1 MQFLADFDYLE
12 VYSTSNHSLMAIF
25 FPLFGIFTS
34 FILIYYLSSLNRSN
48 IFLALFFL
56 CCNLIVL
63 VYYGLHFTKDLFWEG
78 VCFVNWL
85 PLSYLLGP
93 FLFYYVKSTLSE
105 NNKLEKWDWLHL
117 LPAVFIIFNC
127 LPFTTLPFDQ
137 KASIAHE
144 IVNIT
149 ENYTLDFN
157 FVSFEFI
164 LLSRSAHLLVYS
176 VFSIIYFF
184 RHAHKVYKTHGTRS
198 SNHSILTKWMLLLCS
213 IQIVI
218 AINSIGHMSTL
229 YDIKFSIFGIPSYE
243 IFTEKYYFGICGAGF
258 FLQNIFLFLFP
269 KILYGNV
276 SYTIEKGKDSIID
289 DIKSNLPK
297 KIKDASVTEDI
308 EKIIEKYLSSIPY
321 TSRDF
326 SLSQMSFDLK
336 IPERFLSNYFNKELQ
351 ITFSEWRKNLRI
363 DHVCRMIEQ
372 GESKNL
378 TIEAIATNA
387 GFASRSKFID
397 AFKERKGVTP
407 SAFIKSIVAQ

>member
-1 MQFLADFDYLE
+1 
-12 VYSTSNHSLMAIF
+12 MAIL

-34 FILIYYLSSLNRSN
+34 FILLYYLSSLNRSN

-56 CCNLIVL
+56 CCNLVVL
-63 VYYGLHFTKDLFWEG
+63 VYYGLHFTKNLFWEG
-78 VCFVNWL
+78 VSFVNWL

-93 FLFYYVKSTLSE
+93 LLFYYVKTTLSDS
-105 NNKLEKWDWLHL
+105 NKLQKWDWLHL
-117 LPAVFIIFNC
+117 LPAVFIVINC

-137 KASIAHE
+137 KAQIAHE
-144 IVNIT
+144 IVNVT

-164 LLSRSAHLLVYS
+164 LYSRSIHLLLYS
-176 VFSIIYFF
+176 ILSIGYF
-184 RHAHKVYKTHGTRS
+184 YTRS
-198 SNHSILTKWMLLLCS
+198 KAILKNFNRLPSNHSIISRWLYLLCL

-229 YDIKFSIFGIPSYE
+229 YGVEFNIFGIPTTR
-243 IFTEKYYFGICGAGF
+243 IFTEKYYFEICGGGF

-276 SYTIEKGKDSIID
+276 SYTIEKGKDNIID
-289 DIKSNLPK
+289 ELKSNLPK
-297 KIKDASVTEDI
+297 KQKETATIQDI
-308 EKIIEKYLSSIPY
+308 EQIIQHYLENSPFIQKE
-321 TSRDF
+321 F

-336 IPERFLSNYFNKELQ
+336 IPERFLSNYFNKELN
-351 ITFSEWRKNLRI
+351 ITFSDWRKNLRI
-363 DHVCRMIEQ
+363 DYVCRLIEL
-372 GESKNL
+372 GEAKNL
-378 TIEAIATNA
+378 TIEAISTNA

-407 SAFIKSIVAQ
+407 SAFIKSITLKD

>member
-1 MQFLADFDYLE
+1 
-12 VYSTSNHSLMAIF
+12 MAIL

-34 FILIYYLSSLNRSN
+34 FILLYYLSSLNRSN

-56 CCNLIVL
+56 CCNLVVM

-78 VCFVNWL
+78 VSFVHWL

-93 FLFYYVKSTLSE
+93 LLFFYVKTTLSD

-117 LPAVFIIFNC
+117 LPAVFIIINC

-137 KASIAHE
+137 KAQIAHE
-144 IVNIT
+144 IVNVT
-149 ENYTLDFN
+149 ENYALDFN

-164 LLSRSAHLLVYS
+164 LYSRSIHLLCYA
-176 VFSIIYFF
+176 VFSIGFF
-184 RHAHKVYKTHGTRS
+184 YARSKKMIQENNSRS
-198 SNHSILTKWMLLLCS
+198 SNHSIISRWIYLLCLM
-213 IQIVI
+213 QIII
-218 AINSIGHMSTL
+218 AVNSIGHMSTL
-229 YDIKFSIFGIPSYE
+229 YGVQFSIFGIPSTK
-243 IFTEKYYFGICGAGF
+243 IFTEKYYFEICGGGF
-258 FLQNIFLFLFP
+258 FLQNLFLFLFP

-276 SYTIEKGKDSIID
+276 SYRIEEGNNNIIED
-289 DIKSNLPK
+289 LKSNLPK
-297 KIKDASVTEDI
+297 KQKENATIQDI
-308 EKIIEKYLSSIPY
+308 ELIIKAYLNDLPF
-321 TSRDF
+321 TQKEF

-336 IPERFLSNYFNKELQ
+336 IPERFLSNYFNKELE

-363 DHVCRMIEQ
+363 DHVCRLIEV
-372 GESKNL
+372 GEAKNL

-407 SAFIKSIVAQ
+407 SAFIKSIKTVEA

>member
-1 MQFLADFDYLE
+1 
-12 VYSTSNHSLMAIF
+12 MAIL

-56 CCNLIVL
+56 CCNLVVL
-63 VYYGLHFTKDLFWEG
+63 VYYGLHFTKDIYWEG
-78 VCFVNWL
+78 ISFVNWL

-93 FLFYYVKSTLSE
+93 LLFYYVKTTLAD
-105 NNKLEKWDWLHL
+105 NNKLQKWDWLHL
-117 LPAVFIIFNC
+117 VPALLTIINC

-137 KASIAHE
+137 KAKIAHE
-144 IVNIT
+144 IVNVT
-149 ENYTLDFN
+149 ENYSLNFL

-164 LLSRSAHLLVYS
+164 LFSRSAHLLIYALG
-176 VFSIIYFF
+176 SIAYFLIHSRITLQKF
-184 RHAHKVYKTHGTRS
+184 NHLP
-198 SNHSILTKWMLLLCS
+198 SNHFVLKKWFLVLCG

-218 AINSIGHMSTL
+218 AINSIGHMSTI
-229 YDIKFSIFGIPSYE
+229 YGYYFSVLGIPSAKL
-243 IFTEKYYFGICGAGF
+243 FSEKYYFEICGGGF

-276 SYTIEKGKDSIID
+276 SYTIEQGKDNIID
-289 DIKSNLPK
+289 ELKSSMPK
-297 KIKDASVTEDI
+297 KVKEAASMQDFEETINDYLKDS
-308 EKIIEKYLSSIPY
+308 PY
-321 TSRDF
+321 IQKEF

-336 IPERFLSNYFNKELQ
+336 IPERTLSIYFNKELNL
-351 ITFSEWRKNLRI
+351 TFSEWRKNLRI
-363 DHVCRMIEQ
+363 DHVCKMIEQ

-378 TIEAIATNA
+378 TIEAISSNA

-407 SAFIKSIVAQ
+407 SAFIKSLSTTEA

>member
-1 MQFLADFDYLE
+1 
-12 VYSTSNHSLMAIF
+12 MAIL

-34 FILIYYLSSLNRSN
+34 FILLYYLSSLNRSN

-56 CCNLIVL
+56 CCNLVVL

-78 VCFVNWL
+78 VSFVNWL

-93 FLFYYVKSTLSE
+93 LLFYYVKTTLSDS
-105 NNKLEKWDWLHL
+105 NKLQKWDWLHL
-117 LPAVFIIFNC
+117 LPAVFIVINC

-137 KASIAHE
+137 KAQIAHE
-144 IVNIT
+144 IVNVT
-149 ENYTLDFN
+149 ENYALDFN

-164 LLSRSAHLLVYS
+164 LYSRSIHLLLYS
-176 VFSIIYFF
+176 IFSIGYF
-184 RHAHKVYKTHGTRS
+184 YTRS
-198 SNHSILTKWMLLLCS
+198 KAILKNFNRLPSNHSIISRWLYLLSL

-229 YDIKFSIFGIPSYE
+229 YGVQFNIFGIPSTR
-243 IFTEKYYFGICGAGF
+243 IFTEKYYFEICGGGF

-276 SYTIEKGKDSIID
+276 SYTIEKGKDNIID
-289 DIKSNLPK
+289 DLKSNLPK
-297 KIKDASVTEDI
+297 KQKETATIQDI
-308 EKIIEKYLSSIPY
+308 EQIIQRYLENSPFIQKE
-321 TSRDF
+321 F

-336 IPERFLSNYFNKELQ
+336 IPERFLSNYFNKELN

-363 DHVCRMIEQ
+363 DHVCRLIEL
-372 GESKNL
+372 GEAKNL
-378 TIEAIATNA
+378 TIEAISTNA

-407 SAFIKSIVAQ
+407 SAFIKSIALKD

>member
-1 MQFLADFDYLE
+1 
-12 VYSTSNHSLMAIF
+12 MAIL

-34 FILIYYLSSLNRSN
+34 FILLYYLSSLNRSN

-56 CCNLIVL
+56 CCNMVVM

-78 VCFVNWL
+78 VSFVHWL

-93 FLFYYVKSTLSE
+93 LLFFYVKTTLSD

-117 LPAVFIIFNC
+117 LPAAFIIINC

-137 KASIAHE
+137 KANIAHE
-144 IVNIT
+144 IVNVT

-164 LLSRSAHLLVYS
+164 LYSRSIHLLCYA
-176 VFSIIYFF
+176 VFSIGFF
-184 RHAHKVYKTHGTRS
+184 YARSKKMIQENNSRS
-198 SNHSILTKWMLLLCS
+198 SNHSIISRWIYLLCLM
-213 IQIVI
+213 QIII
-218 AINSIGHMSTL
+218 AVNSIGHMSTL
-229 YDIKFSIFGIPSYE
+229 YGVQFSIFGIPSTK
-243 IFTEKYYFGICGAGF
+243 IFTEKYYFEICGGGF
-258 FLQNIFLFLFP
+258 FLQNLFLFLFP

-276 SYTIEKGKDSIID
+276 SYAIEEGKNNIIED
-289 DIKSNLPK
+289 LKSNLPK
-297 KIKDASVTEDI
+297 KQKENATIQDI
-308 EKIIEKYLSSIPY
+308 ELIIKAYLNDLPF
-321 TSRDF
+321 TQKEF

-336 IPERFLSNYFNKELQ
+336 IPERFLSNYFNKELE
-351 ITFSEWRKNLRI
+351 ITFSDWRKNLRI
-363 DHVCRMIEQ
+363 DHVCRLIEV
-372 GESKNL
+372 GEAKNL

-407 SAFIKSIVAQ
+407 SAFIKSIKSVEA

>member
-1 MQFLADFDYLE
+1 
-12 VYSTSNHSLMAIF
+12 
-25 FPLFGIFTS
+25 
-34 FILIYYLSSLNRSN
+34 
-48 IFLALFFL
+48 
-56 CCNLIVL
+56 
-63 VYYGLHFTKDLFWEG
+63 
-78 VCFVNWL
+78 VCFVHWL

-93 FLFYYVKSTLSE
+93 FLYYYVKSTLSE

-164 LLSRSAHLLVYS
+164 LLSRSAHLLAYS

-229 YDIKFSIFGIPSYE
+229 YDINFSIFGIPSYE

-297 KIKDASVTEDI
+297 KIKDVLFTEDI
-308 EKIIEKYLSSIPY
+308 EKIIEKYLSTVPY
-321 TSRDF
+321 ISRDF

-363 DHVCRMIEQ
+363 DHVCKMIEQ

-407 SAFIKSIVAQ
+407 SAFIKSVTTQ

>member
-1 MQFLADFDYLE
+1 
-12 VYSTSNHSLMAIF
+12 MAIL

-34 FILIYYLSSLNRSN
+34 FILLYYLSSLNRSN

-56 CCNLIVL
+56 CCNLVVM

-78 VCFVNWL
+78 VSFVHWL

-93 FLFYYVKSTLSE
+93 LLFFYVKTTLSD

-117 LPAVFIIFNC
+117 LPAAFIIINC

-137 KASIAHE
+137 KANIAHE
-144 IVNIT
+144 IVNVT

-164 LLSRSAHLLVYS
+164 LYSRSIHLLCYAI
-176 VFSIIYFF
+176 FSIGLFF
-184 RHAHKVYKTHGTRS
+184 ARSKKMLQENNNRS
-198 SNHSILTKWMLLLCS
+198 SNHSIISRWIYLLCLMQL
-213 IQIVI
+213 II
-218 AINSIGHMSTL
+218 AVNSIGHMSTL
-229 YDIKFSIFGIPSYE
+229 YGVQFSIFGIPSTK
-243 IFTEKYYFGICGAGF
+243 IFTEKYYFEICGGGF
-258 FLQNIFLFLFP
+258 FLQNLFLFLFP

-276 SYTIEKGKDSIID
+276 SYTIEEGKNNIIED
-289 DIKSNLPK
+289 LKSNLPK
-297 KIKDASVTEDI
+297 KQKENGTIQDI
-308 EKIIEKYLSSIPY
+308 ELIIKAYLSDLPF
-321 TSRDF
+321 TQKEF

-336 IPERFLSNYFNKELQ
+336 IPERFLSNYFNKELD
-351 ITFSEWRKNLRI
+351 ITFSDWRKNLRI
-363 DHVCRMIEQ
+363 DHVCRLIEV
-372 GESKNL
+372 GEAKNL

-407 SAFIKSIVAQ
+407 SAFIKSIKTVEA

>member
-1 MQFLADFDYLE
+1 
-12 VYSTSNHSLMAIF
+12 MAIL

-56 CCNLIVL
+56 CCNLVVM
-63 VYYGLHFTKDLFWEG
+63 VYYGLHFTKDIYWEG
-78 VCFVNWL
+78 VSFVNWL

-93 FLFYYVKSTLSE
+93 LLFYYVKTTLAD
-105 NNKLEKWDWLHL
+105 NNKLQKWDWLHL
-117 LPAVFIIFNC
+117 LPAILTVINC

-137 KASIAHE
+137 KARIAHE

-149 ENYTLDFN
+149 EDYRLNFL

-164 LLSRSAHLLVYS
+164 LFSRSAHLL
-176 VFSIIYFF
+176 IYALGSLAYFLI
-184 RHAHKVYKTHGTRS
+184 HTRITLKKFNHLP
-198 SNHSILTKWMLLLCS
+198 SNHMVLKKWFFLLCG

-218 AINSIGHMSTL
+218 AVNSIGHMFTV
-229 YDIKFSIFGIPSYE
+229 YGYHFSILGIPSTE
-243 IFTEKYYFGICGAGF
+243 IFSEKYYFEICGGGF
-258 FLQNIFLFLFP
+258 FIQNIFLFLFP

-276 SYTIEKGKDSIID
+276 SYTVEQGKDNIID
-289 DIKSNLPK
+289 ELKSSMPK
-297 KIKDASVTEDI
+297 KIKEAASIQDFEETIHE
-308 EKIIEKYLSSIPY
+308 YLKASPFIHKE
-321 TSRDF
+321 F

-336 IPERFLSNYFNKELQ
+336 IPERTLSIYFNKELNL
-351 ITFSEWRKNLRI
+351 TFSEWRKNLRI
-363 DHVCRMIEQ
+363 DHVCKMIEQ

-378 TIEAIATNA
+378 TIEAISSNA

-407 SAFIKSIVAQ
+407 SAFIKSLATIEA

>member
-1 MQFLADFDYLE
+1 
-12 VYSTSNHSLMAIF
+12 MAIL

-34 FILIYYLSSLNRSN
+34 FILLYYLSSLNRSN

-56 CCNLIVL
+56 CCNLVVM

-78 VCFVNWL
+78 VSFVHWL

-93 FLFYYVKSTLSE
+93 LLFFYVKTTLSD

-117 LPAVFIIFNC
+117 LPAAFIIINC

-137 KASIAHE
+137 KANIAHE
-144 IVNIT
+144 IVNVT

-164 LLSRSAHLLVYS
+164 LYSRSIHLLCYAI
-176 VFSIIYFF
+176 FSIGFF
-184 RHAHKVYKTHGTRS
+184 YVHSKKMVQENNSRS
-198 SNHSILTKWMLLLCS
+198 SNHSIISRWIYLLCLM
-213 IQIVI
+213 QIII
-218 AINSIGHMSTL
+218 AVNSIGHMSTL
-229 YDIKFSIFGIPSYE
+229 YGVQFSIFEIPSTK
-243 IFTEKYYFGICGAGF
+243 IFTEKYYFEICGGGF
-258 FLQNIFLFLFP
+258 FLQNLFLFLFP

-276 SYTIEKGKDSIID
+276 SYRIEEGKNNIID
-289 DIKSNLPK
+289 DLKSNLPK
-297 KIKDASVTEDI
+297 KQKENATIQDI
-308 EKIIEKYLSSIPY
+308 ELIIKAYLSDLPF
-321 TSRDF
+321 TQKEF

-336 IPERFLSNYFNKELQ
+336 IPERFLSNYFNKELN

-363 DHVCRMIEQ
+363 DHVCRLIEL
-372 GESKNL
+372 GEAKNL

-407 SAFIKSIVAQ
+407 SAFIKSIMTVEA

>member
-1 MQFLADFDYLE
+1 
-12 VYSTSNHSLMAIF
+12 MAIL

-34 FILIYYLSSLNRSN
+34 FILLYYLSSLNRSN

-56 CCNLIVL
+56 CCNLVVM

-78 VCFVNWL
+78 VSFVHWL

-93 FLFYYVKSTLSE
+93 LLFFYVKTTLGDK
-105 NNKLEKWDWLHL
+105 NKLEKWDWLHL
-117 LPAVFIIFNC
+117 LPAVFIVINC

-137 KASIAHE
+137 KAQIAHE
-144 IVNIT
+144 IVNVT

-164 LLSRSAHLLVYS
+164 LYSRSIHLLFYA
-176 VFSIIYFF
+176 VFSVGYFYQ
-184 RHAHKVYKTHGTRS
+184 HSQKIVKAYSSRS
-198 SNHSILTKWMLLLCS
+198 SNHSIISRWIYLLSLL
-213 IQIVI
+213 QIVI

-229 YDIKFSIFGIPSYE
+229 YGVQFNVLGIPSTS
-243 IFTEKYYFGICGAGF
+243 IFTEKYYFEICGGGF

-276 SYTIEKGKDSIID
+276 SYTIEEGKNSIIED
-289 DIKSNLPK
+289 LKSNLPK
-297 KIKDASVTEDI
+297 KQKETASIQDI
-308 EKIIEKYLSSIPY
+308 EQIIQAYLLKSPFVQKE
-321 TSRDF
+321 F

-336 IPERFLSNYFNKELQ
+336 IPERFLSNYFNKDLN
-351 ITFSEWRKNLRI
+351 ITFSEWRKHLRI
-363 DHVCRMIEQ
+363 DYVCSLIEA

-407 SAFIKSIVAQ
+407 SAFIKSISSKEA

>member
-1 MQFLADFDYLE
+1 
-12 VYSTSNHSLMAIF
+12 MAIL

-34 FILIYYLSSLNRSN
+34 FILLYYLSSLNRSN

-56 CCNLIVL
+56 CCNLVVM
-63 VYYGLHFTKDLFWEG
+63 VYYGLHFTKDQFWEG
-78 VCFVNWL
+78 ISFVHWL

-93 FLFYYVKSTLSE
+93 LLFFYVKTTISD
-105 NNKLEKWDWLHL
+105 NNKLAKWDWLHL
-117 LPAVFIIFNC
+117 LPAIFIVINC

-137 KASIAHE
+137 KAQIAHE
-144 IVNIT
+144 IVNVT

-164 LLSRSAHLLVYS
+164 LYSRSIHLLFYS
-176 VFSIIYFF
+176 MFSIGYFYLNSK
-184 RHAHKVYKTHGTRS
+184 RLLKENSRLLT
-198 SNHSILTKWMLLLCS
+198 NHSILSRWFYLLCS
-213 IQIVI
+213 MQIII

-229 YDIKFSIFGIPSYE
+229 YGVQFNVLGIPSTTL
-243 IFTEKYYFGICGAGF
+243 FSEKYYFEICGGGF

-276 SYTIEKGKDSIID
+276 SYAIEEGNNNIIED
-289 DIKSNLPK
+289 LKSNFPK
-297 KIKDASVTEDI
+297 KQKETTSIQDI
-308 EKIIEKYLSSIPY
+308 EQIIQTYLLNSPFIQKE
-321 TSRDF
+321 F

-336 IPERFLSNYFNKELQ
+336 IPERFLSNYFNKELK
-351 ITFSEWRKNLRI
+351 ITFSDWRKNLRI
-363 DHVCRMIEQ
+363 DYVCRLIEA

-397 AFKERKGVTP
+397 ALTERKGVTP
-407 SAFIKSIVAQ
+407 SAFIKSISSKEA

>member
-1 MQFLADFDYLE
+1 
-12 VYSTSNHSLMAIF
+12 MAIL

-34 FILIYYLSSLNRSN
+34 FILLYYLSSLNRSN

-56 CCNLIVL
+56 CCNLVVL

-78 VCFVNWL
+78 VSFVNWL

-93 FLFYYVKSTLSE
+93 LLFYYVKTTLSDS
-105 NNKLEKWDWLHL
+105 NKLQKWDWLHL
-117 LPAVFIIFNC
+117 LPAAFIIINC
-127 LPFTTLPFDQ
+127 LPFTTLPFNQ
-137 KASIAHE
+137 KAQIAHE
-144 IVNIT
+144 IVNVT

-164 LLSRSAHLLVYS
+164 LYSRSIHLLLYS
-176 VFSIIYFF
+176 IFSIGYF
-184 RHAHKVYKTHGTRS
+184 YTRS
-198 SNHSILTKWMLLLCS
+198 KAILKNFNKLPSNHSIISRWLYLLGL

-229 YDIKFSIFGIPSYE
+229 YGVEFNIFGIPTTR
-243 IFTEKYYFGICGAGF
+243 IFTEKYYFEICGGGF

-276 SYTIEKGKDSIID
+276 SYTIEKGKDNIID
-289 DIKSNLPK
+289 ELKSNLPK
-297 KIKDASVTEDI
+297 KQKETATIQDI
-308 EKIIEKYLSSIPY
+308 EQIIQHYLENSPFIQKE
-321 TSRDF
+321 F

-336 IPERFLSNYFNKELQ
+336 IPERFLSNYFNKELN
-351 ITFSEWRKNLRI
+351 ITFSDWRKNLRI
-363 DHVCRMIEQ
+363 DHVCKLIEL
-372 GESKNL
+372 GEAKNL
-378 TIEAIATNA
+378 TIEAISTNA

-407 SAFIKSIVAQ
+407 SAFIKSIALKD